1 MTIDTLQV
9 AGTNTLDLNNG
20 TNLGFV
26 SGASVS
32 NNQNINVS
40 GTGALTSINFNGNAT
55 ITGSGTITLGNNLNN
70 RINQSVGGGIIT
82 HTAGH
87 IIRGAG
93 NVLAGTGGMDNAGTI
108 IADQANVLTIDPGT
122 DPFNNTGTLR
132 AQSGATLRL
141 QSGTFNN
148 AGGLIEADGPGSN
161 VDLASPLTVING
173 GTLTTTN
180 GGEIRSN
187 ANGGPL
193 LNGIT
198 LTTGSNFV
206 QGNGGDTRIQGNL
219 LNNGTWELNAAS
231 QQTFIQFLGS
241 QTISGTGEIVMGP
254 SINNDLLVGAGADV
268 LTQAAGHTIRGSGDI
283 LQGTGEFINNGAIL
297 QQGAVALTIDPGT
310 VDVDGNGNNFVN
322 NGTLRSEGTGGLTL
336 NGANYLN
343 AGQTIQSTGGGDIR
357 LNSTSTT
364 IRGGTFDITGGGV
377 LRSTING
384 GALLDGVTISGN
396 TSVVQ
401 GNSEDF
407 RNQNGLTNNG
417 TWNLNATSSQS
428 FLQFLGTQTLTGT
441 GEIVMGQS
449 ANNDIL
455 VGSNAQ
461 VLTQAATH
469 TIRGAG
475 DILQGTGGMIN
486 NGTILQQGA
495 VALTLNPGTIDV
507 DGNGNNFINNN
518 VLRSEGTGGFTL
530 EGGNFLNAGQ
540 TIESTGG
547 GDIRLA
553 NTATVL
559 RVGTVAISG
568 GGVLR
573 STINGGALLDGVT
586 ISTGTNVVQANSEDF
601 RIQGGLTNNGT
612 WNLNAVNAQTFLQ
625 FLGSQTL
632 TGSGE
637 IVMGNSISND
647 ILVSSNST
655 VLTQA
660 AGHTIR
666 GAGDILRG
674 TGGMINQGDII
685 ADQSL
690 RLRIDAGANFS
701 QQGLLR
707 ASGSGGIE
715 IDGNAAFTQAAGL
728 TDIQSGSQVTVTQ
741 GDYVQTGGETRVTG
755 TLATLGF
762 GSNVQLQ
769 GGWLTGTGLIDFNGI
784 GVHVLNNTGG
794 TLAAGASPGILTV
807 QDGNYVQ
814 GAGGTFEFELDGFVA
829 GVGHDLL
836 SVVNGDAD
844 LGGDLNVIADLA
856 FASTLNIGDQF
867 EVVRLDPA
875 GTFLDGNGDLTPD
888 IFDTISVNLAGLVFS
903 QLFIGNSLWIEV
915 TLANV
920 GAPEVPEPHMLVV
933 MMLGLTVIVWMRR
946 RRANVTIR

>member
-283 LQGTGEFINNGAIL
+283 LQGTGGFINNGAIL

-449 ANNDIL
+449 AN
-455 VGSNAQ
+455 
-461 VLTQAATH
+461 
-469 TIRGAG
+469 R
-475 DILQGTGGMIN
+475 
-486 NGTILQQGA
+486 
-495 VALTLNPGTIDV
+495 
-507 DGNGNNFINNN
+507 DG
-518 VLRSEGTGGFTL
+518 
-530 EGGNFLNAGQ
+530 
-540 TIESTGG
+540 
-547 GDIRLA
+547 
-553 NTATVL
+553 
-559 RVGTVAISG
+559 
-568 GGVLR
+568 
-573 STINGGALLDGVT
+573 
-586 ISTGTNVVQANSEDF
+586 
-601 RIQGGLTNNGT
+601 
-612 WNLNAVNAQTFLQ
+612 
-625 FLGSQTL
+625 
-632 TGSGE
+632 
-637 IVMGNSISND
+637 
-647 ILVSSNST
+647 
-655 VLTQA
+655 
-660 AGHTIR
+660 
-666 GAGDILRG
+666 
-674 TGGMINQGDII
+674 
-685 ADQSL
+685 
-690 RLRIDAGANFS
+690 
-701 QQGLLR
+701 
-707 ASGSGGIE
+707 
-715 IDGNAAFTQAAGL
+715 
-728 TDIQSGSQVTVTQ
+728 
-741 GDYVQTGGETRVTG
+741 
-755 TLATLGF
+755 
-762 GSNVQLQ
+762 
-769 GGWLTGTGLIDFNGI
+769 
-784 GVHVLNNTGG
+784 
-794 TLAAGASPGILTV
+794 
-807 QDGNYVQ
+807 
-814 GAGGTFEFELDGFVA
+814 
-829 GVGHDLL
+829 
-836 SVVNGDAD
+836 
-844 LGGDLNVIADLA
+844 
-856 FASTLNIGDQF
+856 
-867 EVVRLDPA
+867 
-875 GTFLDGNGDLTPD
+875 
-888 IFDTISVNLAGLVFS
+888 
-903 QLFIGNSLWIEV
+903 
-915 TLANV
+915 
-920 GAPEVPEPHMLVV
+920 PECQ
-933 MMLGLTVIVWMRR
+933 
-946 RRANVTIR
+946 